1 MFIFKAKEI
10 FLPKVTENLMQE
22 KISETL
28 HFVLIDAQLH
38 EKYSKVERKS
48 HLFLNAKKPTK
59 TKMT

>member
-1 MFIFKAKEI
+1 MLIFREKDI
-10 FLPKVTENLMQE
+10 FHPKVIENLMQE
-22 KISETL
+22 KILETL

-38 EKYSKVERKS
+38 EKYNKVERKS